1 MNWKNSSCASVLQP
15 PSEKRTQY
23 LNLCYSRKV
32 RFCSDCSDFFIR
44 QEPRG
49 GVFFWDFFSII
60 FFYYGRAWS
69 RYFKEGPDYEFDK
82 WGKKKKITHVGGKQ
96 EFYLVDAS
104 DSPVRVL
111 NLTDGDSYPNMR
123 KLFEIAR
130 SRTSYFRYREI
141 ENSIQKYNGRWTRG
155 NLNLIKLQISE
166 QNVIEPL
173 KSSYRKY

>member
-1 MNWKNSSCASVLQP
+1 MNWKNSSSASVLQP

-32 RFCSDCSDFFIR
+32 RFCWDCG
-44 QEPRG
+44 RG
-49 GVFFWDFFSII
+49 VEVFFSEIFFLSF

-82 WGKKKKITHVGGKQ
+82 WGKKKKITRVGGKQ
-96 EFYLVDAS
+96 EFHLVNAS